1 MNAASFLAGGDV
13 APNRAKGVGMF
24 GDLAARFRGADVSFV
39 NLEEALSSKGVLVR
53 GKEAYHR
60 GPPQCADGLKEAG
73 LSCVNLANNHVLD
86 FGEDSFLETI
96 ESLSSRGIPY
106 FGAGLNLEQARKA
119 CIIERPGLRVGFL
132 GYTTTLPQGFAATAS
147 SAGVN
152 PLHVYTAYQQRKNLS
167 ELPGL
172 PPTIVTW
179 TEPTDLE
186 CLRLD
191 VTTVAGHVDVV
202 IVYVHWGT
210 SMNPNV
216 HSFQTEIGR
225 AAIDAGAHAVFGGHQ
240 HVLSAIEFYKG
251 CPIVHSMGN
260 LLFDKWHPHFTDET
274 LKTFLVGATLEP
286 GRVRDIFLLPAKNG
300 VGTAPILLP
309 RASPMWEEIFQDL
322 EKQSRKFGAE
332 VVAREDAIEIKECKL
347 AQ

>member
-1 MNAASFLAGGDV
+1 MNAASFLTGGDV
-13 APNRAKGVGMF
+13 APIRAKGIGMF
-24 GDLAARFRGADVSFV
+24 GELAARFRSADVSFV
-39 NLEEALSSKGVLVR
+39 NLEHALSNKGVLVR
-53 GKEAYHR
+53 GKEFYHR
-60 GPPQCADGLKEAG
+60 GPPHCADGLKEAG
-73 LSCVNLANNHVLD
+73 LSCVNLANNHMLD

-106 FGAGLNLEQARKA
+106 FGAGLNLEHARKA
-119 CIIERPGLRVGFL
+119 CVIERSGLRVGFL

-152 PLHVYTAYQQRKNLS
+152 PLRVYTAYQQRKNLS
-167 ELPGL
+167 ESPGL
-172 PPTIVTW
+172 APNIVTW

-186 CLRLD
+186 RLRLD
-191 VTTVAGHVDVV
+191 VKTAGPDVDVL

-216 HSFQTEIGR
+216 HGFQTEIGR

-240 HVLSAIEFYKG
+240 HVPSAIEFYKG
-251 CPIVHSMGN
+251 CPIVHSTGN
-260 LLFDKWHPHFTDET
+260 LLFDKWEHHFTDET
-274 LKTFLVGATLEP
+274 LKTFLFGATLEP
-286 GRVRDIFLLPAKNG
+286 GRVRDMFVLPVKNG

-309 RASPMWEEIFQDL
+309 RASPMWEEMFQDL

-332 VVAREDAIEIKECKL
+332 VVAHEDAIEIKECKS
-347 AQ
+347 A